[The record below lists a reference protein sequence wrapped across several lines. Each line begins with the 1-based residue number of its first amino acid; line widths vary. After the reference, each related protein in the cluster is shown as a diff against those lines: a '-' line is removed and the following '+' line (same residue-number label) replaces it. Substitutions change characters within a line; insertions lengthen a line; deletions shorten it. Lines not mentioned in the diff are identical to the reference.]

1 MKIVTNE
8 KLIKR
13 NSVIGQVATI
23 SSLAILG
30 GGFFLSLQS
39 RDPNMIGVM
48 WGALLLGFLLSQVG
62 IYFGSRWGRHPRPDE
77 VLDQALKGLDD
88 RYTIYHYTTPIGH
101 LLVGPVGVWVLGA
114 FTQAGKIIYDAKKK
128 RWQQKGGNIAQKY
141 LRVFAQ
147 EGLGRPELEAEIDVD
162 KITKHL
168 KAKLPEGELPSI
180 QAALVFI
187 HPEANL
193 DEIGEPP
200 YPTLPSK
207 ELKDYLRKTTK
218 GKALTNE
225 QVKQITDILG

>member
-13 NSVIGQVATI
+13 NSTIGQVATI
-23 SSLAILG
+23 SSLVILG
-30 GGFFLSLQS
+30 GGFFLSVQS

-48 WGALLLGFLLSQVG
+48 WGALLLGFLLSQLG
-62 IYFGSRWGRHPRPDE
+62 IYFGNRWGRRPRPDE
-77 VLDQALKGLDD
+77 VIDQSLKGMDD
-88 RYTIYHYTTPIGH
+88 RYAIYHYTTPAAH
-101 LLVGPVGVWVLGA
+101 VLVGPAGVWVLGV

-147 EGLGRPELEAEIDVD
+147 EGLGRPELEIEIDLE

-168 KAKLPEGELPSI
+168 QSKLPEGELPEI

-187 HPEANL
+187 HPNADLSEV
-193 DEIGEPP
+193 GEPP
-200 YPTLPSK
+200 IPTLVGKDLK
-207 ELKDYLRKTTK
+207 EYLRKTTK
-218 GKALTNE
+218 GKALSAE
-225 QVKQITDILG
+225 QIKQINESLG